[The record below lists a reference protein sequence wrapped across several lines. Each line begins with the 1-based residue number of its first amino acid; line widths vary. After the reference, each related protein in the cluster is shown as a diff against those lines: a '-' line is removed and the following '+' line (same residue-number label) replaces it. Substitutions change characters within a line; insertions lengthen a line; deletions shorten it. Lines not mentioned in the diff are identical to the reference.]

1 MVLTMVL
8 GAATPQPHSCA
19 SSDCPLADLLGPK
32 LLQGYNSDWDLEILG
47 PFRISFRLSSF
58 FRRFS
63 SSLKA
68 FWKGS
73 VLGMNCEMSRLD
85 LV

>member
-1 MVLTMVL
+1 MALYHSHM
-8 GAATPQPHSCA
+8 AAAFP
-19 SSDCPLADLLGPK
+19 DWPLADRLGPK

-47 PFRISFRLSSF
+47 PFRISFRFSSF
-58 FRRFS
+58 LRRFS

-73 VLGMNCEMSRLD
+73 VLEIN
-85 LV
+85 

>member
-1 MVLTMVL
+1 MS
-8 GAATPQPHSCA
+8 P
-19 SSDCPLADLLGPK
+19 GPF
-32 LLQGYNSDWDLEILG
+32 QGYNSDCDLEIRG
-47 PFRISFRLSSF
+47 PFRISFLFSSF

-73 VLGMNCEMSRLD
+73 VLEMN
-85 LV
+85 

>member
-1 MVLTMVL
+1 MVLFQSHTV
-8 GAATPQPHSCA
+8 AAF
-19 SSDCPLADLLGPK
+19 SDWPLSDPLGPK
-32 LLQGYNSDWDLEILG
+32 LVQGYNSDWDLEILG

-73 VLGMNCEMSRLD
+73 LLGIN
-85 LV
+85 

>member
-1 MVLTMVL
+1 MVLDV
-8 GAATPQPHSCA
+8 ATPQPHGCA
-19 SSDCPLADLLGPK
+19 SSDWPLAEPLGPK

-47 PFRISFRLSSF
+47 PLRISFRFSSF

-63 SSLKA
+63 SSLRA

-73 VLGMNCEMSRLD
+73 VLGMN
-85 LV
+85 

>member
-1 MVLTMVL
+1 MASPSGRGWLVLST
-8 GAATPQPHSCA
+8 TTTSP
-19 SSDCPLADLLGPK
+19 PLLPPDLPPCGPLSPE

-47 PFRISFRLSSF
+47 PFRISFRFSSF

-63 SSLKA
+63 SSLRA

-73 VLGMNCEMSRLD
+73 VLGMN
-85 LV
+85 